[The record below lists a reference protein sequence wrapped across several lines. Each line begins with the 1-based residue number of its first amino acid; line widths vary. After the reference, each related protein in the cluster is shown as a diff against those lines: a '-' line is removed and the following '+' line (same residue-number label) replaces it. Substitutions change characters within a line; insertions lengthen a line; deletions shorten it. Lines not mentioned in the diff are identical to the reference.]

1 MPSVCRFV
9 DEALSAG
16 GVVLIHGVHGLSRGA
31 TIMAAYGTIEQFL
44 HAAQIRLL
52 TPVGTVMW
60 SRRMS
65 APEALDTVR
74 RRKPLFIYSSALTEF
89 SPTILSRSRA
99 NLAKCRLH

>member
-1 MPSVCRFV
+1 MPPVCRFV
-9 DEALSAG
+9 DEALGAG

-31 TIMAAYGTIEQFL
+31 TIMAAYGTTEQFL
-44 HAAQIRLL
+44 HAATIRLL

-74 RRKPLFIYSSALTEF
+74 RRKPLFILVCIVRF
-89 SPTILSRSRA
+89 SPTVLSRSRA
-99 NLAKCRLH
+99 NLAKRRFH